1 MQSTPSMAWPL
12 VSPELQRAL
21 DGTKEGVVLEALG
34 LGNHP
39 LSPPPISPHIS
50 PYLPIC
56 FSTRPARS
64 VTDLHCAHSCAF
76 THLRERSGVAGP
88 VRPQRRPRNDPE
100 EEGCVRG
107 TPRSHVNGL
116 PRQAVDHET

>member
-1 MQSTPSMAWPL
+1 MAWPL

-50 PYLPIC
+50 PYLRTVPLPN
-56 FSTRPARS
+56 FGREAASLGRFAPKGGPAMIPEKRG
-64 VTDLHCAHSCAF
+64 AF
-76 THLRERSGVAGP
+76 GAPPALT
-88 VRPQRRPRNDPE
+88 
-100 EEGCVRG
+100 
-107 TPRSHVNGL
+107 
-116 PRQAVDHET
+116 